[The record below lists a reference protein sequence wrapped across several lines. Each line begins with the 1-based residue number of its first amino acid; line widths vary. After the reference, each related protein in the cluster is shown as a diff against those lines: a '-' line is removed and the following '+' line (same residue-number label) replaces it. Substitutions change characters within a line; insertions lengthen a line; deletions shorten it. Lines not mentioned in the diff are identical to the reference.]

1 MGAIGSYFSNFA
13 PISSPG
19 LLVMGKKLYRPTK
32 ILTNISIY
40 YRPTLDRYIERLSSD
55 YRPSVDR
62 PSTECWPSIDQLS
75 AKSRP
80 SVGERKAI
88 STETHLEWLSTVSR
102 PSVGRLLT
110 AISTDYRPTIDRV
123 STAILT
129 DSLVDTTYSKHDPG
143 TLHCSCFCC
152 CLFVFAFR
160 RWLKITLHWI
170 IIIAFLPTTRPGGW
184 EMWGGIRNSRQ
195 DRAAAGVLP

>member
-19 LLVMGKKLYRPTK
+19 LLVTGKKLYRPTK
-32 ILTNISIY
+32 ILTDISIN
-40 YRPTLDRYIERLSSD
+40 YRLTLGRYIERLSSD

-75 AKSRP
+75 AKSRWTK
-80 SVGERKAI
+80 SYIDRDTSGMTIDRV
-88 STETHLEWLSTVSR
+88 STECRPTIDCYIDRLSTEC
-102 PSVGRLLT
+102 
-110 AISTDYRPTIDRV
+110 RPTIDRV

-152 CLFVFAFR
+152 CLFVFAFC

-170 IIIAFLPTTRPGGW
+170 IIIAVLPTTRPGGW
-184 EMWGGIRNSRQ
+184 EMGGGIRNSRQ

>member
-1 MGAIGSYFSNFA
+1 MTKTREKGKANKKQKSLTRLGKTFWHARTKNVTKRDAIAKKTCFHVQFWVVWTHNWPKNVQKCEFFKNLHMSMGAIGSYFSNFA

-19 LLVMGKKLYRPTK
+19 LLVMGKKLYRLTK
-32 ILTNISIY
+32 ILTDISIN

-80 SVGERKAI
+80 SVSEQKAI

-110 AISTDYRPTIDRV
+110 AISTDYRPSVDRYIDR
-123 STAILT
+123 
-129 DSLVDTTYSKHDPG
+129 
-143 TLHCSCFCC
+143 
-152 CLFVFAFR
+152 
-160 RWLKITLHWI
+160 
-170 IIIAFLPTTRPGGW
+170 
-184 EMWGGIRNSRQ
+184 
-195 DRAAAGVLP
+195 